1 MPKASLNSP
10 HNAPESAAMSRTP
23 LSMPTS
29 YDFRP
34 HPPTRRWR
42 PLALIGGV
50 VALAMLAG
58 SAGHAWLGTTTAVS
72 GDERVRVDYAR
83 VVRSGAQQTLHVS
96 VRGESGK
103 VVKLILS
110 GPLLRES
117 TVEGVEP
124 VPQASLGEGKALLL
138 HLPDTGSEPRRIV
151 VTLRSQAVGQL
162 SGTLRAGPGSV
173 VRLNT
178 YRYP

>member
-1 MPKASLNSP
+1 MSP
-10 HNAPESAAMSRTP
+10 TP
-23 LSMPTS
+23 SSMPTP
-29 YDFRP
+29 YDLRSHRP
-34 HPPTRRWR
+34 SRRWR

-58 SAGHAWLGTTTAVS
+58 SAGHAWLGTTEAVS
-72 GDERVRVDYAR
+72 GDERVQVGYAR
-83 VVRSGAQQTLHVS
+83 VVRRGAPQTLQIS
-96 VRGESGK
+96 VRGEPGK

-110 GPLLRES
+110 GPLLRKS

-138 HLPDTGSEPRRIV
+138 HLSDTGSEPRRVV
-151 VTLRSQAVGQL
+151 VTLRSQAVGRL